1 MVLKIERLLLNIQ
14 ILRKMSIELLNI
26 INVLI
31 VLDGITVDMIRNKK
45 PN

>member
-1 MVLKIERLLLNIQ
+1 M
-14 ILRKMSIELLNI
+14 RKMSIELLNI

-31 VLDGITVDMIRNKK
+31 VLDGIIVDMIRNKK